1 VLNDYSTICTNSIRI
16 AQELL
21 QKILFPSVGYTIST
35 WVIISF
41 SRHAG
46 LVLWQNFSRHISTMP
61 PLANH
66 AVIFSKPFPPCG
78 YYYDLFSSCES
89 ITNFPLHSG
98 NNLKRDMHANIG
110 LHSIIKFK
118 IQKIN
123 LNKTIT
129 HTCLIRH

>member
-1 VLNDYSTICTNSIRI
+1 MSYSKNSLSQCGIHNKHMSHYIFLPPCRI
-16 AQELL
+16 SPST
-21 QKILFPSVGYTIST
+21 KLFPPYKIANIS
-35 WVIISF
+35 I
-41 SRHAG
+41 
-46 LVLWQNFSRHISTMP
+46 MP
-61 PLANH
+61 TLANH
-66 AVIFSKPFPPCG
+66 AVIFSEPLPPCE

-110 LHSIIKFK
+110 LHSIIEFK
-118 IQKIN
+118 IQKVN